1 MLSPRWRKVLR
12 DLWNNKSRTL
22 LVVISIAVGVF
33 AIGMIAGTQ
42 SIISVDMPAAYAAVN
57 PSSAILYTDPF
68 DNDLLTTVR
77 HVTGVAAAEGRRRIS
92 VRLQVGPGQW
102 KDLRLEANDKLAE
115 NKVDIVRPEQGA
127 WPPPDRQV
135 LIERNS
141 LPISGAKIGDTITV
155 ETPDGK
161 LHELKIAGTTHDLN
175 KPPAQFTNQV
185 YGYVNFDTMQRLG
198 FPNNYNEIHIVA
210 AGDRYNKDHV
220 NDVAT
225 LVKNHL
231 QNSGLKVNS
240 IYVPVKPGEHPA
252 NDIIQTFLLI
262 LGVLG
267 LLALFLS
274 GFLVVNTI
282 MAILSQQIKQIGI
295 MKAVG
300 ALTPQIVSMYLA
312 GVFIYGLLSLLVAV
326 PLGAYAAYAFSA
338 YIASIVNFDPSPFRI
353 PPQTALLEIGVGL
366 VVPLLA
372 ALWPIFTGARI
383 SVREA
388 FSTYGLGQTV
398 RQSNPLD
405 RALERVTLFSRPLL
419 ISLRNTFRRKGRLAL
434 TLFTL
439 TLAGAIFV
447 AVLTVQTSVE
457 STLDVALNYWQYDIE
472 VDLTEPHRVDQI
484 AGEALSVPGVVQAE
498 SWASSAARR
507 IRPDARESQNYALIA
522 PPAAT
527 QMLRP
532 YVLSGRWLL
541 PDDQNAVVINTE
553 VTKEESDVKVGDE
566 LTLKIDT
573 RESKWRV
580 VGIVRAV
587 LTGPIMY
594 ANYPYFAEVTRTVG
608 RASSVQVVISD
619 HSATSQTAV
628 ANALKSYFENIGL
641 KVIRAS
647 TIAQQRQTIEY
658 QFSIIVV
665 FMGVM
670 AVLLAVVGGL
680 GLMGTM
686 SINVLER
693 SREIGVM
700 RAVGASDGAVLR
712 IFLTEGLLIG
722 LISWALGALFA
733 LPISRLLSDVVGIA
747 FMRAPLTYTFAT
759 SGTLLWLGLVMLLA
773 GLASFWPSWRAMRL
787 SVREVLAYE

>member
-1 MLSPRWRKVLR
+1 MLSPRWRKVVR
-12 DLWNNKSRTL
+12 DLWNSKMRTL
-22 LVVISIAVGVF
+22 LVVVSIAVGVF
-33 AIGMIAGTQ
+33 AIGMIAGTR

-57 PSSAILYTDPF
+57 PSSAVLYTDAY
-68 DNDLLTTVR
+68 DSDVLTTVR
-77 HVTGVAAAEGRRRIS
+77 HMDGVAAAEGRRRITL
-92 VRLQVGPGQW
+92 RLQVAPGQW
-102 KDLRLEANDKLAE
+102 TDLLVEANDKLAE
-115 NKVDIVRPEQGA
+115 SQVDIVRPEQGA
-127 WPPPDRQV
+127 WPPPDRQL

-141 LPISGAKIGDTITV
+141 LPLTGAKIGDTVTV
-155 ETPDGK
+155 ETSDGK

-175 KPPAQFTNQV
+175 KPPAQFTNRA
-185 YGYVNFDTMQRLG
+185 YGYVNFDTMERLG
-198 FPNNYNEIHIVA
+198 FPNNYNEIHIVVS
-210 AGDRYNKDHV
+210 GDRTNKDHV

-225 LVKNHL
+225 LVKNRL
-231 QNSGLKVNS
+231 QNSGLKVNF

-267 LLALFLS
+267 LLSLFLS

-300 ALTPQIVSMYLA
+300 ALTPQIVAMYLSS
-312 GVFIYGLLSLLVAV
+312 VLIYGLLSLLVAV

-353 PPQTALLEIGVGL
+353 PPQTALIEVGVGL
-366 VVPLLA
+366 VVPLAA
-372 ALWPIFTGARI
+372 ALWPVFTGARI
-383 SVREA
+383 SVFEA

-398 RQSNPLD
+398 RKSNPFD
-405 RALERVTLFSRPLL
+405 RALERVTLLSRPML

-439 TLAGAIFV
+439 TLGGAIFI
-447 AVLTVQTSVE
+447 AVLTVQTSVG
-457 STLDVALNYWQYDIE
+457 STLDVALNYWQYDVE
-472 VDLTEPHRVDQI
+472 VDLTDPHRVEQI
-484 AGEALSVPGVVQAE
+484 VGEAMSVPGVVQAE

-507 IRPDARESQNYALIA
+507 VRPGSHESQNYAFIA

-532 YVLSGRWLL
+532 YVLSGRWLR
-541 PDDQNAVVINTE
+541 PDDENAVVVNTE

-566 LTLKIDT
+566 ITLKIDT

-594 ANYPYFAEVTRTVG
+594 ANYPYFADITRSVD
-608 RASSVQVVISD
+608 RASSVQVVSAD
-619 HSATSQTAV
+619 HSAAAQTMV
-628 ANALKSYFENIGL
+628 ANALKSHFEDIGL
-641 KVIRAS
+641 KVTRTS
-647 TIAQQRQTIEY
+647 TIAQERQSIEY
-658 QFSIIVV
+658 QFSIIVA
-665 FMGVM
+665 FMGIM

-712 IFLTEGLLIG
+712 IFLSEGLLIG

-747 FMRAPLTYTFAT
+747 FIRAPLTYTFAT
-759 SGTLLWLGLVMLLA
+759 SGALLWLAIVMILA

>member
-22 LVVISIAVGVF
+22 LVVVSIAVGVF
-33 AIGMIAGTQ
+33 AVGMIAGTQ

-57 PSSAILYTDPF
+57 PSSAILSTNAF

-77 HVTGVAAAEGRRRIS
+77 HVPGVAAAEGRRRIS
-92 VRLQVGPGQW
+92 ARVQASPGQW

-115 NKVDIVRPEQGA
+115 NQVDIVNSEQGA

-141 LPISGAKIGDTITV
+141 LPLTGAHIGDTVTV
-155 ETPDGK
+155 ETSDGK
-161 LHELKIAGTTHDLN
+161 LHELKIGGTTHDLN

-185 YGYVNFDTMQRLG
+185 YGYINFDTMERLG
-198 FPNNYNEIHIVA
+198 YPSNYNEIHMVVS
-210 AGDRYNKDHV
+210 GDRFDKEHV

-225 LVKNHL
+225 LVKNRL
-231 QNSGLKVNS
+231 QSAGLKVNS
-240 IYVPVKPGEHPA
+240 IYVPIKPGEHPA

-300 ALTPQIVSMYLA
+300 ALTPQIVAMYM
-312 GVFIYGLLSLLVAV
+312 GSVFIYGLLSLFVAV
-326 PLGAYAAYAFSA
+326 PLGGYAAYAFSA

-366 VVPLLA
+366 VVPLIA
-372 ALWPIFTGARI
+372 ALWPVFTGARI
-383 SVREA
+383 SVLSA

-398 RQSNPLD
+398 KRGNPID
-405 RALERVTLFSRPLL
+405 HVLERVTIFSRPLL

-439 TLAGAIFV
+439 TLGGAIFI
-447 AVLTVQTSVE
+447 AVLTVQTSVGA
-457 STLDVALNYWQYDIE
+457 TLDVALNYWQYDVE
-472 VDLTEPHRVDQI
+472 VDLSDMHRVTQI
-484 AGEALSVPGVVQAE
+484 ASEAKTVPGVVAAE
-498 SWASSAARR
+498 SWASGAVRR
-507 IRPDARESQNYALIA
+507 VRPDTRESQNYTIIA

-532 YVLSGRWLL
+532 YVLEGRWLL
-541 PDDQNAVVINTE
+541 PDDQNAVVINSE
-553 VTKEESDVKVGDE
+553 VTKEESDVKIGDQI
-566 LTLKIDT
+566 TLKIDT
-573 RESKWRV
+573 RETQWTV

-587 LTGPIMY
+587 LTGPILY
-594 ANYPYFAEVTRTVG
+594 ANYPYYAEITRNPD
-608 RASSVQVVISD
+608 RASRVQVVIDD
-619 HSATSQTAV
+619 HSAAGQTAAV
-628 ANALKSYFENIGL
+628 NALKSHFEDLGL
-641 KVIRAS
+641 KVTRVS
-647 TIAQQRQTIEY
+647 TIAQIRQTIEY
-658 QFSIIVV
+658 QFSIIIV

-747 FMRAPLTYTFAT
+747 FMRAPLTYSFAT
-759 SGTLLWLGLVMLLA
+759 SGTLLWLVIVMLLA
-773 GLASFWPSWRAMRL
+773 ALASFWPSWRAMRL